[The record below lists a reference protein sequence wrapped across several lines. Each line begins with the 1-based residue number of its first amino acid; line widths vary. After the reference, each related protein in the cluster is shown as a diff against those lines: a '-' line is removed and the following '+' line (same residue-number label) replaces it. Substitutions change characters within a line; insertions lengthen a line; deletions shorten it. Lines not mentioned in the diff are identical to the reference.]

1 MTGYLLDTHSL
12 VRAID
17 TPEIL
22 SDAAR
27 QAIEQGPVY
36 LSVVSLWELII
47 KRKYDSALL
56 SDPVNWWNRHV
67 SANAMTVLTVTAAH
81 IAYLERLPEIHRDP
95 FNRILL
101 CQAVIEDLALVTRD
115 SDIGLYA
122 DAAILRA

>member
-12 VRAID
+12 VWAID

-22 SDAAR
+22 SNSAR
-27 QAIEQGPVY
+27 QAIERGPVY

-47 KRKYDSALL
+47 KRKKDSALL
-56 SDPVNWWNRHV
+56 ADPVDWWNRHV
-67 SANAMTVLTVTAAH
+67 SANAMMVLPVTAAH

-95 FNRILL
+95 FDRVLL
-101 CQAVIEDLALVTRD
+101 CQAAIEDLTLITRD

-122 DAAILRA
+122 DAAIVRA